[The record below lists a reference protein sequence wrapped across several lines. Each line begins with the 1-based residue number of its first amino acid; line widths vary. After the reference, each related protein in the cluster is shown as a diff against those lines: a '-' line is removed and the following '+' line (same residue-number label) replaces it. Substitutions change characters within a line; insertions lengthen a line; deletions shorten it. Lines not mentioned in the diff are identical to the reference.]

1 MHADAA
7 ASVFGGAPTH
17 AALLRLAALAV
28 ALLVNASSSVVGSG
42 LLLVAGIAVVVRE
55 RVRLDR
61 VRVALASATVST
73 GVLVISAA
81 WAGGRGAAAL
91 LGVRAGSAA
100 VWIVWFAA
108 TVSWP
113 ALRDALRASG
123 VPATILESAETGVVH
138 GLVLLGGLQ
147 RKHRAAVVRSGGRRL
162 QVDAWGQILA
172 AAFESALRRGAALG
186 VARALRGARS
196 ADVGV
201 APPPAPETRSPV
213 VELRRATRARRGG
226 KGLADVDL
234 SVADGEWVVV
244 AGANGS
250 GKTTMLEVLAGVEHL
265 DEGRLERF
273 AAVVDGRLLSRRA
286 DPRVGLVC
294 HDPDD
299 QLLGATP
306 LEDVRWGLRQRG
318 IDDGAATARAHAIL
332 AEFCIADLAE
342 EPLSSLSFGQR
353 RRAALAAVLA
363 CSPRLLLCD
372 EPTSGLDPVAAW
384 HLFGALERAAGER
397 SLTVVITTHDLAALP
412 ARFARV
418 VLLRDG
424 RVVFDGPRHEA
435 LEPARL
441 RAAGLLP
448 DPPTIDGAGAE
459 GSGC

>member
-55 RVRLDR
+55 RVRLER

-73 GVLVISAA
+73 AVLVISAA
-81 WAGGRGAAAL
+81 WAGGRGSAAL
-91 LGVRAGSAA
+91 LGVRACSAA

-147 RKHRAAVVRSGGRRL
+147 RKHRAAIVRSGGRRL

-226 KGLADVDL
+226 KGLAEVDL

-250 GKTTMLEVLAGVEHL
+250 GKTTLLEVLAGVEHL

-332 AEFCIADLAE
+332 AEFCVGDLAE

-363 CSPRLLLCD
+363 CSPQLLLCD

-384 HLFGALERAAGER
+384 HLFGALERAARER

-418 VLLRDG
+418 VLLRAG

-448 DPPTIDGAGAE
+448 GPPTIGGAGAE
-459 GSGC
+459 GFGC